1 MIERHV
7 LNEAADVVE
16 DIKKFHYEF
25 EAKKSQLNRT
35 MRRIKYGSGRASRHL
50 RKQRLM
56 EEFDLKEDLH
66 EMVNDFQRKYNTYI
80 SRDWTRLNW
89 ESWYEPKY
97 GQGWDKRFRPV
108 F

>member
-7 LNEAADVVE
+7 LNKAADVVE

-25 EAKKSQLNRT
+25 EAKKGDLKRT
-35 MRRIKYGSGRASRHL
+35 KRCIKYGSGNASRDL
-50 RKQRLM
+50 RKKRLIQ
-56 EEFDLKEDLH
+56 EFDLNEDLH

-80 SRDWTRLNW
+80 SRNWDRLNH
-89 ESWYEPKY
+89 ESWYHPKW
-97 GQGWDKRFRPV
+97 GQGWDQRFRPN